1 MRSASP
7 SDSLVEAFWQRFAC
21 IADQLR
27 RTPEDAFLL
36 RALDAWVRELHPSV
50 SWEIGPGKHAAW
62 QLAIS
67 PSLHPEL
74 LPVTRK
80 VVSRAP
86 AIREWEFYS
95 TRQPKEWDL
104 RFELQQEPGP
114 PLAIDASDWTYVLL
128 RYPDGRYEVVLHG
141 TNISSLDRDARDQAA
156 AITIEGILGEE
167 PMLGAIDA
175 FELTDEL
182 DPELAGR
189 ARPIRTLASAFCR
202 PPTC

>member
-1 MRSASP
+1 MVWRTLITSEMRSASP

-74 LPVTRK
+74 LPVKRSGA
-80 VVSRAP
+80 VLGPR
-86 AIREWEFYS
+86 
-95 TRQPKEWDL
+95 RQ
-104 RFELQQEPGP
+104 
-114 PLAIDASDWTYVLL
+114 V
-128 RYPDGRYEVVLHG
+128 
-141 TNISSLDRDARDQAA
+141 
-156 AITIEGILGEE
+156 
-167 PMLGAIDA
+167 
-175 FELTDEL
+175 
-182 DPELAGR
+182 
-189 ARPIRTLASAFCR
+189 
-202 PPTC
+202 